1 MNNKQKIAIM
11 FMRLQGK
18 IGNVFAENES
28 EINREVNDL
37 LTEITMKLDEAMELI
52 ADIKEVEE

>member
-11 FMRLQGK
+11 FMRLQSK
-18 IGNVFAENES
+18 IGYVFTENED
-28 EINREVNDL
+28 EINWEVNDL

-52 ADIKEVEE
+52 ADIKELEE